1 MKYILSIFIFLQFNN
16 AIYAQTSITIYKDDR
31 ALIKQ
36 KILWE
41 LEQESNVISWD
52 SLPSGLI
59 DGSAFLNLTN
69 ARILTQRLNN
79 NTFRFRENLK
89 NKIGENIEIKLVNER
104 EISGVL
110 VEFDNSILS
119 VQRRGSI
126 LSFNFDRVDYVSVYD
141 EEIPKALKPTLTWSI
156 APKDDLEKIVN
167 GNLIYLSK
175 GFKWK
180 TIYKLIINR
189 MQNSA
194 DFVIEADIF
203 NNSNMDFSE
212 VNLKLIEG
220 NLNTK
225 VSSASFVGPYRQSRL
240 IQNSFQ
246 QNQFGDYYIYNLN
259 QKINLKSNESILARL
274 YPPKNVSFKKTYLF
288 ENNEKNQREEPL
300 MVEYTIPNIEENN
313 IGIPLP
319 EGNIQIYQY
328 LNEQDIEF
336 IGEDHLSQVTKGEE
350 ATITS
355 GRAFDVIGKR
365 SIINFD
371 RQQKS
376 EEASIMIEIN
386 NTLSNQINV
395 RLVEEIRGDWVIRKA
410 SSNYQKKDATT
421 IQFSISVPANRS
433 KTVTYTYRKEL

>member
-16 AIYAQTSITIYKDDR
+16 ASYAQTSITIYKDDR

-59 DGSAFLNLTN
+59 DGSAFLNLKN

-225 VSSASFVGPYRQSRL
+225 VNSASFVGPYRQSRL
-240 IQNSFQ
+240 SQKSFQ

-274 YPPKNVSFKKTYLF
+274 YPQRMFLLRKLTYLKTMRKIK
-288 ENNEKNQREEPL
+288 EKNL
-300 MVEYTIPNIEENN
+300 
-313 IGIPLP
+313 
-319 EGNIQIYQY
+319 
-328 LNEQDIEF
+328 
-336 IGEDHLSQVTKGEE
+336 
-350 ATITS
+350 
-355 GRAFDVIGKR
+355 
-365 SIINFD
+365 
-371 RQQKS
+371 
-376 EEASIMIEIN
+376 
-386 NTLSNQINV
+386 
-395 RLVEEIRGDWVIRKA
+395 
-410 SSNYQKKDATT
+410 
-421 IQFSISVPANRS
+421 
-433 KTVTYTYRKEL
+433 

>member
-1 MKYILSIFIFLQFNN
+1 MKYILSILIFLQFNN
-16 AIYAQTSITIYKDDR
+16 ASYAQTSITIYKDDR

-59 DGSAFLNLTN
+59 DGSAFLNLKN

-156 APKDDLEKIVN
+156 APKDNFEKIVN

-220 NLNTK
+220 NLNTN
-225 VSSASFVGPYRQSRL
+225 VNSASFVGPYRQSRL
-240 IQNSFQ
+240 SQDSFQ

-274 YPPKNVSFKKTYLF
+274 YPPKNVSFKKT
-288 ENNEKNQREEPL
+288 
-300 MVEYTIPNIEENN
+300 
-313 IGIPLP
+313 
-319 EGNIQIYQY
+319 
-328 LNEQDIEF
+328 
-336 IGEDHLSQVTKGEE
+336 
-350 ATITS
+350 
-355 GRAFDVIGKR
+355 
-365 SIINFD
+365 
-371 RQQKS
+371 
-376 EEASIMIEIN
+376 
-386 NTLSNQINV
+386 
-395 RLVEEIRGDWVIRKA
+395 
-410 SSNYQKKDATT
+410 
-421 IQFSISVPANRS
+421 
-433 KTVTYTYRKEL
+433 

>member
-1 MKYILSIFIFLQFNN
+1 MYKRQILIFLQFNN
-16 AIYAQTSITIYKDDR
+16 ASYAQTSITIYKDDR

-59 DGSAFLNLTN
+59 DGSAFLNLKN

-141 EEIPKALKPTLTWSI
+141 EEIPKTLKPTLTWSI
-156 APKDDLEKIVN
+156 APEDDLEKIVN

-212 VNLKLIEG
+212 VNLKL
-220 NLNTK
+220 
-225 VSSASFVGPYRQSRL
+225 SL
-240 IQNSFQ
+240 IH
-246 QNQFGDYYIYNLN
+246 I
-259 QKINLKSNESILARL
+259 
-274 YPPKNVSFKKTYLF
+274 
-288 ENNEKNQREEPL
+288 
-300 MVEYTIPNIEENN
+300 
-313 IGIPLP
+313 
-319 EGNIQIYQY
+319 
-328 LNEQDIEF
+328 
-336 IGEDHLSQVTKGEE
+336 
-350 ATITS
+350 
-355 GRAFDVIGKR
+355 
-365 SIINFD
+365 
-371 RQQKS
+371 
-376 EEASIMIEIN
+376 
-386 NTLSNQINV
+386 
-395 RLVEEIRGDWVIRKA
+395 
-410 SSNYQKKDATT
+410 
-421 IQFSISVPANRS
+421 
-433 KTVTYTYRKEL
+433 